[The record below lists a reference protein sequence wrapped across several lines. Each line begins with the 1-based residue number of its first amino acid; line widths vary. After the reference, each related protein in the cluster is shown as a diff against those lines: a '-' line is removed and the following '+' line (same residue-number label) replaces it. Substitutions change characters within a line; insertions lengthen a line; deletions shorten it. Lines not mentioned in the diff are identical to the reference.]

1 MNHEKAEMLQSEF
14 EVLSKKYDMVK
25 SFGYFVDA
33 NGRGMVSFNEINDRE
48 LLFMISQ
55 LVVSIAAKNE
65 TFPDNVLGSISEGIK
80 KQFPE
85 IEDFTEEQPSGN

>member
-1 MNHEKAEMLQSEF
+1 MNQEKAEMLQSEF

-85 IEDFTEEQPSGN
+85 IEDFTEEQPSVN

>member
-1 MNHEKAEMLQSEF
+1 MNQEKAEMLQSEF

-65 TFPDNVLGSISEGIK
+65 TFPDNVLDSISEGIK

-85 IEDFTEEQPSGN
+85 IEDFTEEQPSVN